1 MRGFDIRG
9 IGPSRDGNSLGGT
22 VYWASGLH
30 LYTPL
35 PFRPGRGGLGDL
47 FKSHVFVTA
56 GNVGNYWLSGHVGQ
70 DFNKVT
76 ENFRLSYGLGIALK
90 LGGIA
95 RLELNYCVPVKV
107 RRNAN
112 FIFKSKLKIDE
123 NLEIDPHI
131 HYFDSI

>member
-112 FIFKSKLKIDE
+112 FIFNSKLKIEE
-123 NLEIDPHI
+123 NLEFDPHI
-131 HYFDSI
+131 HYFDSM